1 MASADVLAP
10 KAVPA
15 ELTEM
20 EVDAV
25 EDAEED
31 LYTKLKTLQ
40 RQLEFLEIQ
49 EEYIKTEQTN
59 LKRELLRA
67 QVSINTTAYCS
78 CL

>member
-1 MASADVLAP
+1 MDVLPP

-20 EVDAV
+20 EVDTA
-25 EDAEED
+25 EDGAEED
-31 LYTKLKTLQ
+31 LYAKLKTLQ

-67 QVSINTTAYCS
+67 QVNPG
-78 CL
+78 LL